1 MAEVRKIETRKRVNM
16 EAIQLGP
23 VGVAKDTTGLVK
35 KKKNPKKVTSR
46 ITIRTWG
53 TMEWDIMTTR
63 ASAE

>member
-1 MAEVRKIETRKRVNM
+1 MVEVRKIETRKRVNM
-16 EAIQLGP
+16 EAIQIGP
-23 VGVAKDTTGLVK
+23 VAKDTTGLVK
-35 KKKNPKKVTSR
+35 KKKNPKKVSSR